1 MRIYLLLFSFLFAQ
15 ENTQQVEI
23 NISTTVDIAFAGKI
37 FINTTQYASK
47 GLYKEEVESKYE
59 KFYVRMFAGGN
70 KIVGKILSQEDQS
83 LLMYSKSEKKYSEE
97 MFQDIRNNDGIPTLK
112 DVRKMNPGRGGD
124 NDNSSDTNSTTS
136 QVEPDRE
143 IARSI
148 SNNSYDINGFNCEK
162 ITTKISD
169 ANGSVL
175 IEEWISND
183 TSLFIFVEN
192 ELSALTSSYGG
203 THTKSGDSSSWIK
216 AIDPNKKIT
225 TIPGEIIKSSIVWKN
240 DEGKNTFSMTREV
253 LSAVF
258 SDFNSSEFEITKK
271 FKKVSELD

>member
-1 MRIYLLLFSFLFAQ
+1 MRIYLLLFPFLFAQ
-15 ENTQQVEI
+15 DNTQQVEI

-37 FINTTQYASK
+37 FLNTTQYASK
-47 GLYKEEVESKYE
+47 GLYKEEVDSKYE

-83 LLMYSKSEKKYSEE
+83 LLMYSKSEKKYSKE
-97 MFQDIRNNDGIPTLK
+97 MFQDIKKNNGIPTLK
-112 DVRKMNPGRGGD
+112 DITKMNPGGERG
-124 NDNSSDTNSTTS
+124 NENSSDTTSITS
-136 QVEPDRE
+136 QAQPDRE

-148 SNNSYDINGFNCEK
+148 SNDSYDINGFNCQK
-162 ITTKISD
+162 ITTRISD

-183 TSLFIFVEN
+183 TSLFIFVNN
-192 ELSALTSSYGG
+192 ELSSLTASYGG
-203 THTKSGDSSSWIK
+203 THNKSGDSANWIK

-258 SDFNSSEFEITKK
+258 SDFNSSEFKISNK

>member
-1 MRIYLLLFSFLFAQ
+1 MRICLLLFSFLFAQ
-15 ENTQQVEI
+15 SNTHQVKI
-23 NISTTVDIAFAGKI
+23 NISTTMDIAYAGKI
-37 FINTTQYASK
+37 FLKTTQYASK
-47 GLYKEEVESKYE
+47 GLYREEVESKYE

-83 LLMYSKSEKKYSEE
+83 LLMYNKSEKKYSKE
-97 MFQDIRNNDGIPTLK
+97 MFQDIRKNNGIPMLK
-112 DVRKMNPGRGGD
+112 DVTKMNPSGGRG
-124 NDNSSDTNSTTS
+124 NDNSSDSTSTTS
-136 QVEPDRE
+136 PVESERE

-148 SNNSYDINGFNCEK
+148 SNNSYDINGFNCQK

-192 ELSALTSSYGG
+192 ELSYLTSSYGG
-203 THTKSGDSSSWIK
+203 THNKSGDSSSWIK

-225 TIPGEIIKSSIVWKN
+225 TIPGEIIKSRIVWKN
-240 DEGKNTFSMTREV
+240 DEGKKTFSMTKEV
-253 LSAVF
+253 LSAFF
-258 SDFNSSEFEITKK
+258 SDFNSSEFEISKK

>member
-1 MRIYLLLFSFLFAQ
+1 MRICLLLFSFLFAQ
-15 ENTQQVEI
+15 SNTHQVKI
-23 NISTTVDIAFAGKI
+23 NISTTMDIAYAGKI
-37 FINTTQYASK
+37 FLKTTQYASK
-47 GLYKEEVESKYE
+47 GLYREEVESKYE

-70 KIVGKILSQEDQS
+70 KIVGKILSQENQS

-97 MFQDIRNNDGIPTLK
+97 MFQDIRKNNGIPTLK
-112 DVRKMNPGRGGD
+112 DVTKMNPGGGRG
-124 NDNSSDTNSTTS
+124 NDKSSDSTSTTS
-136 QVEPDRE
+136 PVEPDRE

-148 SNNSYDINGFNCEK
+148 SNNSYDINGFNCQK

-192 ELSALTSSYGG
+192 ELSYLTSSYGG
-203 THTKSGDSSSWIK
+203 THNKSGDSSSWIK

-225 TIPGEIIKSSIVWKN
+225 TIPGEIIKSRIVWKN
-240 DEGKNTFSMTREV
+240 DEGKNTFSMTKEV
-253 LSAVF
+253 LSAFF
-258 SDFNSSEFEITKK
+258 SDFNSS
-271 FKKVSELD
+271 

>member
-1 MRIYLLLFSFLFAQ
+1 
-15 ENTQQVEI
+15 
-23 NISTTVDIAFAGKI
+23 
-37 FINTTQYASK
+37 
-47 GLYKEEVESKYE
+47 
-59 KFYVRMFAGGN
+59 
-70 KIVGKILSQEDQS
+70 
-83 LLMYSKSEKKYSEE
+83 
-97 MFQDIRNNDGIPTLK
+97 MFQDIRKNNGIPTLK
-112 DVRKMNPGRGGD
+112 DVTKMNPGEGRG
-124 NDNSSDTNSTTS
+124 NNNSSDTAITTS

-143 IARSI
+143 IDRSI
-148 SNNSYDINGFNCEK
+148 SNNSYAINGFNCQK

-192 ELSALTSSYGG
+192 ELSALASSYGG
-203 THTKSGDSSSWIK
+203 THTKPGNSSSWIK

-225 TIPGEIIKSSIVWKN
+225 TIPGKIIKSSIVWKN

-258 SDFNSSEFEITKK
+258 SDFNSSEFKISNK

>member
-1 MRIYLLLFSFLFAQ
+1 MRIYLLLFPFLFAQ
-15 ENTQQVEI
+15 DNTQQVEI
-23 NISTTVDIAFAGKI
+23 NISTTVDFAYAGKI
-37 FINTTQYASK
+37 FLNTTQYASK

-83 LLMYSKSEKKYSEE
+83 LLMYSKSEKKFSEE
-97 MFQDIRNNDGIPTLK
+97 MFQDIKKNNGVPTLK
-112 DVRKMNPGRGGD
+112 DVTKMNPRGERG
-124 NDNSSDTNSTTS
+124 NDNSSGTTSTTNQAES
-136 QVEPDRE
+136 DRD
-143 IARSI
+143 ISRLI
-148 SNNSYDINGFNCEK
+148 SNNSYDINGFNCQK

-169 ANGSVL
+169 ENGSVL
-175 IEEWISND
+175 IEEWITND
-183 TSLFIFVEN
+183 TSLFIFVNN
-192 ELSALTSSYGG
+192 ELSSLTASYGG

-258 SDFNSSEFEITKK
+258 SDFNSSEFEISKN
-271 FKKVSELD
+271 FKKVSQLN